1 MQPRSVG
8 LARNLWGL
16 GASLV
21 TLIVGAWLIL
31 APFALGY
38 QPYGAD
44 WVSQTSNDF
53 WVGIAVVVLSL
64 VGLLLFAASL
74 MGSLRAS
81 GVVRRPVRA
90 EAPTTAFPAEPA
102 RPAPD
107 AWERTIADLASALD
121 EDLAERR
128 RASTGNNAHSSGQA
142 GPIDRRD
149 VA

>member
-44 WVSQTSNDF
+44 WTSQTSNDF
-53 WVGIAVVVLSL
+53 WVGIAVVLLSL
-64 VGLLLFAASL
+64 VGLVLFAASL
-74 MGSLRAS
+74 IGTLRAS
-81 GVVRRPVRA
+81 GVIRRPVRPEPA
-90 EAPTTAFPAEPA
+90 AYPAEPA
-102 RPAPD
+102 RAAPD
-107 AWERTIADLASALD
+107 AWEKTIADLASALA

-128 RASTGNNAHSSGQA
+128 RASAGSNAHSSGQA
-142 GPIDRRD
+142 GQIDRRD

>member
-21 TLIVGAWLIL
+21 ALIVGAWLIL

-53 WVGIAVVVLSL
+53 WVGIAVVLLSL
-64 VGLLLFAASL
+64 VGLVLFVMSL
-74 MGSLRAS
+74 MGSLRAG
-81 GVVRRPVRA
+81 GVLRRRVRA
-90 EAPTTAFPAEPA
+90 EETTAAYPAEA
-102 RPAPD
+102 AQPAPE
-107 AWERTIADLASALD
+107 AWERTIADLASALA

-128 RASTGNNAHSSGQA
+128 RASAGSNAHSGSQSGQ
-142 GPIDRRD
+142 IDRRD

>member
-44 WVSQTSNDF
+44 WASQTSNDF
-53 WVGIAVVVLSL
+53 WVGIAVVLLSL
-64 VGLLLFAASL
+64 VGLALFAASL
-74 MGSLRAS
+74 MGSLRVA
-81 GVVRRPVRA
+81 GVVRRQVRPEPAPYPV
-90 EAPTTAFPAEPA
+90 EPA
-102 RPAPD
+102 RAAPE
-107 AWERTIADLASALD
+107 AWERTIADLASALA

-128 RASTGNNAHSSGQA
+128 RSSGGSNAHSAGQV
-142 GPIDRRD
+142 GQGDRRD

>member
-21 TLIVGAWLIL
+21 ALIVGAWLIL

-44 WVSQTSNDF
+44 WVSQTTNDF

-64 VGLLLFAASL
+64 VGLALFAASL
-74 MGSLRAS
+74 MSALRAS
-81 GVVRRPVRA
+81 GVVRRPVRT
-90 EAPTTAFPAEPA
+90 EQPTAAYPTQPAQ
-102 RPAPD
+102 PAPE
-107 AWERTIADLASALD
+107 AWERTIADLASALA

-128 RASTGNNAHSSGQA
+128 RANGGANAHSSGQT